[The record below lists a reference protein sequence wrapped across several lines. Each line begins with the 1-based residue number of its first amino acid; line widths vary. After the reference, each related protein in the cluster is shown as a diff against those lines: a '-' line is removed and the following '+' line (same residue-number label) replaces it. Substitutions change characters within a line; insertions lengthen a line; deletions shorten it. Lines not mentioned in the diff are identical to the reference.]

1 MSYARVI
8 RTLKE
13 DDHKIDPDLKLPNGK
28 VMILQADDDKYIRGL
43 GIKSNADGS
52 YDSYYWYNDP
62 KKKVPIE
69 IKIDGKSVDKDAKN
83 VHWAYHPELE
93 EAIKEDGHADVASM
107 KNKVEMASKAIAIM
121 KTELDKL
128 GDDDSLP
135 SWWTNK
141 VAVAV
146 SNLDSMAD
154 YLDVKVEDN
163 K

>member
-8 RTLKE
+8 RSL
-13 DDHKIDPDLKLPNGK
+13 
-28 VMILQADDDKYIRGL
+28 
-43 GIKSNADGS
+43 
-52 YDSYYWYNDP
+52 
-62 KKKVPIE
+62 
-69 IKIDGKSVDKDAKN
+69 
-83 VHWAYHPELE
+83 
-93 EAIKEDGHADVASM
+93 KEDGHADVASM

-146 SNLDSMAD
+146 SNLDRMAD

>member
-8 RTLKE
+8 RTL
-13 DDHKIDPDLKLPNGK
+13 
-28 VMILQADDDKYIRGL
+28 
-43 GIKSNADGS
+43 
-52 YDSYYWYNDP
+52 
-62 KKKVPIE
+62 
-69 IKIDGKSVDKDAKN
+69 
-83 VHWAYHPELE
+83 
-93 EAIKEDGHADVASM
+93 KEDGHADVASM

>member
-1 MSYARVI
+1 MAYARVI
-8 RTLKE
+8 RTL
-13 DDHKIDPDLKLPNGK
+13 
-28 VMILQADDDKYIRGL
+28 
-43 GIKSNADGS
+43 
-52 YDSYYWYNDP
+52 
-62 KKKVPIE
+62 
-69 IKIDGKSVDKDAKN
+69 
-83 VHWAYHPELE
+83 
-93 EAIKEDGHADVASM
+93 KEDGHADVASM

>member
-8 RTLKE
+8 RTL
-13 DDHKIDPDLKLPNGK
+13 
-28 VMILQADDDKYIRGL
+28 
-43 GIKSNADGS
+43 
-52 YDSYYWYNDP
+52 
-62 KKKVPIE
+62 
-69 IKIDGKSVDKDAKN
+69 
-83 VHWAYHPELE
+83 
-93 EAIKEDGHADVASM
+93 KEDGHADVASM
-107 KNKVEMASKAIAIM
+107 KNKVEMASKAIAII

>member
-1 MSYARVI
+1 MSYARVS
-8 RTLKE
+8 RTL
-13 DDHKIDPDLKLPNGK
+13 
-28 VMILQADDDKYIRGL
+28 
-43 GIKSNADGS
+43 
-52 YDSYYWYNDP
+52 
-62 KKKVPIE
+62 
-69 IKIDGKSVDKDAKN
+69 
-83 VHWAYHPELE
+83 
-93 EAIKEDGHADVASM
+93 KEDGHADVASM

>member
-8 RTLKE
+8 RSL
-13 DDHKIDPDLKLPNGK
+13 
-28 VMILQADDDKYIRGL
+28 
-43 GIKSNADGS
+43 
-52 YDSYYWYNDP
+52 
-62 KKKVPIE
+62 
-69 IKIDGKSVDKDAKN
+69 
-83 VHWAYHPELE
+83 
-93 EAIKEDGHADVASM
+93 KEDGHADVASM

-146 SNLDSMAD
+146 GNLDSMAD

>member
-8 RTLKE
+8 KTL
-13 DDHKIDPDLKLPNGK
+13 DHIAEG
-28 VMILQADDDKYIRGL
+28 
-43 GIKSNADGS
+43 
-52 YDSYYWYNDP
+52 
-62 KKKVPIE
+62 
-69 IKIDGKSVDKDAKN
+69 
-83 VHWAYHPELE
+83 
-93 EAIKEDGHADVASM
+93 GHTDVASM

>member
-8 RTLKE
+8 RTL
-13 DDHKIDPDLKLPNGK
+13 
-28 VMILQADDDKYIRGL
+28 
-43 GIKSNADGS
+43 
-52 YDSYYWYNDP
+52 
-62 KKKVPIE
+62 
-69 IKIDGKSVDKDAKN
+69 
-83 VHWAYHPELE
+83 
-93 EAIKEDGHADVASM
+93 KEDGHADVASM

-141 VAVAV
+141 VAVAA

>member
-8 RTLKE
+8 RSL
-13 DDHKIDPDLKLPNGK
+13 
-28 VMILQADDDKYIRGL
+28 
-43 GIKSNADGS
+43 
-52 YDSYYWYNDP
+52 
-62 KKKVPIE
+62 
-69 IKIDGKSVDKDAKN
+69 
-83 VHWAYHPELE
+83 
-93 EAIKEDGHADVASM
+93 KEDGHADVASM

-154 YLDVKVEDN
+154 YIDVKVEDN

>member
-8 RTLKE
+8 RSL
-13 DDHKIDPDLKLPNGK
+13 
-28 VMILQADDDKYIRGL
+28 
-43 GIKSNADGS
+43 
-52 YDSYYWYNDP
+52 
-62 KKKVPIE
+62 
-69 IKIDGKSVDKDAKN
+69 
-83 VHWAYHPELE
+83 
-93 EAIKEDGHADVASM
+93 KEDGHADVASM

-135 SWWTNK
+135 SWWSNK

>member
-13 DDHKIDPDLKLPNGK
+13 D
-28 VMILQADDDKYIRGL
+28 
-43 GIKSNADGS
+43 
-52 YDSYYWYNDP
+52 
-62 KKKVPIE
+62 
-69 IKIDGKSVDKDAKN
+69 
-83 VHWAYHPELE
+83 
-93 EAIKEDGHADVASM
+93 GHADVASM
-107 KNKVEMASKAIAIM
+107 K
-121 KTELDKL
+121 
-128 GDDDSLP
+128 
-135 SWWTNK
+135 NK

>member
-8 RTLKE
+8 RSL
-13 DDHKIDPDLKLPNGK
+13 
-28 VMILQADDDKYIRGL
+28 
-43 GIKSNADGS
+43 
-52 YDSYYWYNDP
+52 
-62 KKKVPIE
+62 
-69 IKIDGKSVDKDAKN
+69 
-83 VHWAYHPELE
+83 
-93 EAIKEDGHADVASM
+93 KEDGHADVASM